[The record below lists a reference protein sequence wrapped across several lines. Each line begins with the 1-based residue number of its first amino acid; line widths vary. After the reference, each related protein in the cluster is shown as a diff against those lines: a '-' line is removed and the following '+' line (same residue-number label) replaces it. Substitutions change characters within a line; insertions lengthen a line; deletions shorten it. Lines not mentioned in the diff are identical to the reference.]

1 MDRAFRRASLV
12 GAAAA
17 LVLFFALLTFGRG
30 SLLARDP
37 LGNFYEAQARA
48 LFHGNLAVDPSVV
61 GFEGFNV
68 GGRTYMYQGPV
79 PAILRM
85 PLLLLTSRFDGRL
98 TRVSMLL
105 AYAVALAAIIRL
117 GWRTRVAVRGDG
129 PVGRFEAVVT
139 GVVVFAAGTSSLLF
153 LGAKPWVYHE
163 ALLWGAAL
171 ALASFAAL
179 AGWLARDDPSWWG
192 LLWAGGFAGASL
204 LSRPSVGLGPVL
216 ALGLV
221 ALRELFALRRP
232 EARSRSALGR
242 VVAIG
247 FAAGLPLLAYAAVN
261 QAKFDSPFKLPT
273 DAQVLVSF
281 DAKRQAALAANHGSL
296 FGLRFAP
303 SVAWQELRPDG
314 FGFRREFPFIG
325 FPSHRP
331 SVIGDVVFAEQDWSS
346 SFPASE
352 PLLVVLA
359 VVGALALIVP
369 ERLAPGSRVH
379 RLRVPVL
386 GAAAGGA
393 GVLVLGYMANRY
405 LSDTLPLLLVTGL
418 VGAAAVTR
426 WAETRGRGTRRLV
439 CASAGVLALG
449 GAWVNVA
456 IGLQYQREIAPGAPG
471 HSRADWLVLQSRLGP
486 DPRFIRLPA
495 DTPLPSGDHVG
506 RVAVIGACAGLY
518 RSTGGDWQPLEGS
531 PATGYFDLDVTLTR
545 AVDGR
550 RPLELVA
557 GSGPDGNVSIDL
569 TVSGGRA
576 EVGLVIHRRND
587 GRRSESTDTFPLAVG
602 TTRNLHVTVDWRIG
616 FIEVR
621 DADAD
626 DILISTVDEL
636 PHVPLHVVARGPL
649 RATERPPD
657 RHACRAIGAG

>member
-1 MDRAFRRASLV
+1 V

-17 LVLFFALLTFGRG
+17 LVLFFLLLTFGRG
-30 SLLARDP
+30 SLLARDQ
-37 LGNFYEAQARA
+37 LGDFYEAQARA
-48 LFHGNLAVDPSVV
+48 LFHGHLSVDPSVV
-61 GFEGFNV
+61 SFEGFNV

-85 PLLLLTSRFDGRL
+85 PLLLVTSRFDGRL

-105 AYAVALAAIIRL
+105 AYGVALAAIIKL
-117 GWRTRVAVRGDG
+117 GWRSRVAVRGDG
-129 PVGRFEAVVT
+129 PVGRFEAAMA
-139 GVVVFAAGTSSLLF
+139 GIVVFAAGASSLLF

-179 AGWLARDDPSWWG
+179 VGWLTRDEPSWWG
-192 LLWAGGFAGASL
+192 LVWAGVFAGGSL

-221 ALRELFALRRP
+221 ALWELWALRRP
-232 EARSRSALGR
+232 AARTRAAVLR
-242 VVAIG
+242 VVGLA
-247 FAAGLPLLAYAAVN
+247 FAAGLPLLAYAAIN

-281 DAKRQAALAANHGSL
+281 DAKRRGALAANHGSL
-296 FGLRFAP
+296 FGLKFAP
-303 SVAWQELRPDG
+303 SVAWQELRPDAV
-314 FGFRREFPFIG
+314 GFRREFPFLG

-359 VVGALALIVP
+359 IVGAVVLIVP
-369 ERLAPGSRVH
+369 DRLAPGSRV
-379 RLRVPVL
+379 RRVRAPVL

-418 VGAAAVTR
+418 IGAAATTR
-426 WAETRGRGTRRLV
+426 WAESRRRGARRLV
-439 CASAGVLALG
+439 CVGAGVLALW

-456 IGLQYQREIAPGAPG
+456 IGLQYQREVAPGAPG
-471 HSRADWLVLQSRLGP
+471 RSRAEWLEWQARLGP
-486 DPRFIRLPA
+486 DPRFVRLPA
-495 DTPLPSGDHVG
+495 DAPLPSGDHIG
-506 RVAVIGACAGLY
+506 RVAVIGDCGGLY
-518 RSTGGDWQPLEGS
+518 RSTGGDWQPIEGS
-531 PATGYFDLDVTLTR
+531 PVTGHFDLDVSLMRPVNRQVLPLLEGGTGR
-545 AVDGR
+545 DARVAVYLGVTDGR
-550 RPLELVA
+550 ASPVLT
-557 GSGPDGNVSIDL
+557 IDMPEEHSRF
-569 TVSGGRA
+569 VEDNS
-576 EVGLVIHRRND
+576 
-587 GRRSESTDTFPLAVG
+587 FPLRPGAS
-602 TTRNLHVTVDWRIG
+602 RNLHIIVDWRIG
-616 FIEVR
+616 FIEIR

-626 DILISTVDEL
+626 HVLLSIAHEL
-636 PHVPLHVVARGPL
+636 PHVPVHVVAQPPL
-649 RATERPPD
+649 RATERPADPST
-657 RHACRAIGAG
+657 CKAIGAG